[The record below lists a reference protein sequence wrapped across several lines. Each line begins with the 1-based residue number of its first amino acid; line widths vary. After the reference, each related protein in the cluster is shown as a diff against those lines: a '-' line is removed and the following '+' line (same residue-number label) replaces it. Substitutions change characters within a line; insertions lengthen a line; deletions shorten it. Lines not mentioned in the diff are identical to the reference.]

1 MTVPRK
7 PGAVYTP
14 DSAAR
19 AICRTALRLFLR
31 DKSSEAVRSLRV
43 FDPAAGT
50 GQLLLAMLEEL
61 AALGVDR
68 RQAMHNL
75 YGMDIDPEAVRVCR
89 ERLGGGHVECGDTLF
104 ATIPGPF
111 DIIVGNPPYIDS
123 ETMTRH
129 HGKPYRHKIA
139 EQYSCA
145 RGNWDLYIPFF
156 ERGLELLKPDGFL
169 VYITPDKW
177 LSKSFGAVLRALC
190 LPKLLSLETAGR
202 GVFADA
208 RVDAVITAMS
218 ARDSDTLQANSQT
231 VRKTDLTAP
240 YALDYL
246 LSPRLPF
253 IRQMEA
259 LPARL
264 ADFGHCE
271 PSCAT
276 ADAYKLLPL
285 LREGGGGYRLV
296 NTGTIAPLSS
306 RWGEKTI
313 TYLKHKFREPTCSR
327 EEFLRT
333 FPHAY
338 GQKTRLPKI
347 IIKGLNRLDAMPD
360 FDAGY
365 IPGKTTLIFYSK
377 TPDHL
382 LFALGIINSSPARQY
397 VNERYR
403 ASSYNGA
410 VSFTAA
416 MIESI
421 PVPADKKFYG
431 NVVEKVRQ
439 ILADPAAPELRQEL
453 EELIQRAYGNFS
465 DASGIRPV

>member
-1 MTVPRK
+1 MTAPRK

-14 DSAAR
+14 GSAAR

-31 DKSSEAVRSLRV
+31 DKSAEALHSLRV

-68 RQAMHNL
+68 RQAVHNL
-75 YGMDIDPEAVRVCR
+75 YGMDIDPEAVRICS
-89 ERLGGGHVECGDTLF
+89 ERLGGGHIECGDTLF
-104 ATIPGPF
+104 AAVPGPF
-111 DIIVGNPPYIDS
+111 DVIVANPPYIDS

-129 HGKPYRHKIA
+129 HGKSYRRKIA
-139 EQYSCA
+139 GQYSCA

-156 ERGLELLKPDGFL
+156 ERGLELLKPDGCL

-177 LSKSFGAVLRALC
+177 LSKSFGASLRTRC
-190 LPKLLSLETAGR
+190 LPKLLSLETVGQ
-202 GVFADA
+202 GVFDDV

-218 ARDSDTLQANSQT
+218 ARNSDTLQANSQT

-246 LSPRLPF
+246 FSPRLPF
-253 IRQMEA
+253 IRQMESF
-259 LPARL
+259 PARL

-285 LREGGGGYRLV
+285 LRKGGDGYRLV
-296 NTGTIAPLSS
+296 NTGTIAPFSS
-306 RWGEKTI
+306 RWGEKPI
-313 TYLKHKFREPTCSR
+313 TYLKHKFRNPTCSR
-327 EEFLRT
+327 EEFLRI
-333 FPHAY
+333 FPRAY
-338 GQKTRLPKI
+338 GRKTRLPKI
-347 IIKGLNRLDAMPD
+347 IIKGLNRLDAMSD

-365 IPGKTTLIFYSK
+365 IPGKTTLIFHSPN
-377 TPDHL
+377 PDHL

-410 VSFTAA
+410 VSFTPA

-421 PVPADKKFYG
+421 PVPADREFYE

-439 ILADPAAPELRQEL
+439 ILAAPSAPALRQEL
-453 EELIQRAYGNFS
+453 DEWIRQAYGNLS
-465 DASGIRPV
+465 GASGIQPV